1 MATGAQEK
9 ADTDVAASQSP
20 RPLTLRETLAFYL
33 PVAAS
38 WLLMALEGPIIYSFV
53 NRLPETTDVT
63 RAALSVVIGLSIW
76 IEAPV
81 IGLLSTST
89 TLARNRQHYWQLRR
103 FTLHLCAAV
112 TFVAAAVALTPL
124 YDLIVRVWMNQPK
137 DVADGARIGMIL
149 MIPWSAAIGWRR
161 YTQGILIR
169 HGATRAVGV
178 GTAVRLVAAGVAAF
192 LVFQFTSLNGIWL
205 GGCAWVAAVVSEA
218 IYAHWVA
225 RPVIAQL
232 VKTETPERLGY
243 RELARFHL
251 PLSITSMISILA
263 KPIIQTALSYGK
275 NPAALVSAYEMG
287 WIFMFPLRALGFAL
301 PEVII
306 RLQEEENSLSFLFR
320 FCLSL
325 GAIASAALLLF
336 ILTPLGDLYLH
347 GVLSLPPDN
356 AALARQWALAASAI
370 PFLTCL
376 QAWLRGMLTALRR
389 TSALSFSMGVYLGVL
404 VLFLIGGVLLGRM
417 TVLTPAYGITVAALA
432 ETVTLYSFYR
442 SATQPR
448 DPTPPTESPS

>member
-20 RPLTLRETLAFYL
+20 RSLTLRETLAFYL

-218 IYAHWVA
+218 FYAHWVA

-232 VKTETPERLGY
+232 V
-243 RELARFHL
+243 
-251 PLSITSMISILA
+251 
-263 KPIIQTALSYGK
+263 
-275 NPAALVSAYEMG
+275 
-287 WIFMFPLRALGFAL
+287 
-301 PEVII
+301 
-306 RLQEEENSLSFLFR
+306 
-320 FCLSL
+320 
-325 GAIASAALLLF
+325 
-336 ILTPLGDLYLH
+336 
-347 GVLSLPPDN
+347 
-356 AALARQWALAASAI
+356 
-370 PFLTCL
+370 
-376 QAWLRGMLTALRR
+376 
-389 TSALSFSMGVYLGVL
+389 
-404 VLFLIGGVLLGRM
+404 
-417 TVLTPAYGITVAALA
+417 
-432 ETVTLYSFYR
+432 
-442 SATQPR
+442 
-448 DPTPPTESPS
+448 